1 MFELHAAVVMVTDGG
16 FGFVW
21 VFFLF
26 GFVSVEE
33 PGCDVSGGIGE
44 SGPFLVL
51 IGDQRWRGDRRPSRS
66 VSVIEFFFCLSE

>member
-1 MFELHAAVVMVTDGG
+1 MGSVL
-16 FGFVW
+16 FGF
-21 VFFLF
+21 FFLF